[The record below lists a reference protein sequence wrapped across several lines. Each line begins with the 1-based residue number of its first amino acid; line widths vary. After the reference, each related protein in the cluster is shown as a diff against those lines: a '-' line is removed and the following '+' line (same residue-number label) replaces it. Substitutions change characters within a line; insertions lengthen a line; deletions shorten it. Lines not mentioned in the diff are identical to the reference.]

1 MRCQFCDTD
10 KSFPYWYEEEDRVT
24 PQEYLAKRA
33 GLKWKRYATRP
44 TEGVQL
50 KNDKLESKLQDALK
64 AAEWKTEY
72 LEFTPKEWEDFGI
85 KNLKEDCYISVRIS
99 GNDGST
105 IPPFR
110 PVESDLYFIPVLRN
124 TGPTCCPARIHTRT
138 VSPLVVHNPNRFLS
152 NCDAHM
158 LS

>member
-33 GLKWKRYATRP
+33 GLTWKRYATRP
-44 TEGVQL
+44 TKGVQL
-50 KNDKLESKLQDALK
+50 KNDKLEDALK
-64 AAEWKTEY
+64 AAEWTTEY

-85 KNLKEDCYISVRIS
+85 KNFSEDCYISVRIS
-99 GNDGST
+99 GNDG
-105 IPPFR
+105 FK

-152 NCDAHM
+152 KCDAHM

>member
-50 KNDKLESKLQDALK
+50 KNDKLESKLK

-85 KNLKEDCYISVRIS
+85 KNLREDCYISVRIS

-105 IPPFR
+105 IPRFR

-138 VSPLVVHNPNRFLS
+138 VSPLVVHSPNRFLS